1 MTNEELVMPMTEA
14 PQNKGTS
21 EVTNPLPSS
30 DSGTFPPSSKK
41 ARTTSI
47 STATKQSHLK
57 SSNNKADVEVVD
69 AEDEGATANE
79 EIKWSLCRVEY

>member
-1 MTNEELVMPMTEA
+1 M
-14 PQNKGTS
+14 
-21 EVTNPLPSS
+21 
-30 DSGTFPPSSKK
+30 
-41 ARTTSI
+41 
-47 STATKQSHLK
+47 KQSHLK